1 MKRYFIGMVVQE
13 EKTDALNRLDQ
24 YELQLAGDDHE
35 SEEEDELN
43 ETMNAGAPKSNLND
57 TFTMLPKQQIEEQD
71 TSEKIPHS
79 AT

>member
-1 MKRYFIGMVVQE
+1 
-13 EKTDALNRLDQ
+13 
-24 YELQLAGDDHE
+24 LAGDDHE